1 MIYTL
6 NGTEYDLS
14 AMGQEV
20 KEDFL
25 TLSEV
30 QNELALLSK
39 KAYVLQCCA
48 TELNRKIQ
56 SNLPEE
62 TLIKED

>member
-6 NGTEYDLS
+6 DGKQYDISNLS
-14 AMGQEV
+14 EEV

-30 QNELALLSK
+30 QNEITLLGK
-39 KAYVLQCCA
+39 KSYVLKCCA
-48 TELNRKIQ
+48 AELNRKIQ
-56 SNLPEE
+56 SNLSDEV
-62 TLIKED
+62 LIQDE

>member
-6 NGTEYDLS
+6 NGKQYDISNLS
-14 AMGQEV
+14 EEV

-30 QNELALLSK
+30 QNEIALLGK
-39 KAYVLQCCA
+39 KSYVLKCCA
-48 TELNRKIQ
+48 AELNRKIQ

-62 TLIKED
+62 TLTQED